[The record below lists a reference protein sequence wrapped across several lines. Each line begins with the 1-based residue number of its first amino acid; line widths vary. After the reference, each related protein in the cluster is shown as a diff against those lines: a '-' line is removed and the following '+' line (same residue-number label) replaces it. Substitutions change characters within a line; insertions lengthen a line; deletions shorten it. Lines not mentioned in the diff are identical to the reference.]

1 MSEPPDSHDA
11 PHSHDA
17 PDPLEALT
25 PEQRRQLGIE
35 EPPPRCAPDHQA
47 LADRLHEVIGGEL
60 LDYATTPDNVLHVH
74 ISLAGYRAAAETL
87 YARGCT
93 RFDFLTCV
101 DWRDHLRLTLQTYDM
116 GDSAVVRMT
125 VDLPRDGVE
134 APTVSDL
141 WLLAN
146 WDERE
151 TFDLFGLR
159 FAGHPDLRRI
169 LLPERWEGHPLR
181 KDYVDR
187 VDIRRPEY
195 F

>member
-1 MSEPPDSHDA
+1 MSDPLDPVGTPGPA
-11 PHSHDA
+11 GP
-17 PDPLEALT
+17 PDPLAALT
-25 PEQRRQLGIE
+25 PEQRRQLGIQ
-35 EPPPRCAPDHQA
+35 EPAPRCAVDHQA
-47 LADRLHEVIGGEL
+47 TADRLHDVIGDGL
-60 LDYATTPDNVLHVH
+60 LDYVTTPDGVLHLSV
-74 ISLAGYRAAAETL
+74 SLASYRAAAETL
-87 YARGCT
+87 HARGCT

-101 DWRDHLRLTLQTYDM
+101 DRPDYFTLTLQTYDM
-116 GDSAVVRMT
+116 SDGAVVRLT
-125 VDLPRDGVE
+125 ADLPRDGVE
-134 APTVSDL
+134 PPTVSDL
-141 WLLAN
+141 WHLAN

-187 VDIRRPEY
+187 VDIKRPEY